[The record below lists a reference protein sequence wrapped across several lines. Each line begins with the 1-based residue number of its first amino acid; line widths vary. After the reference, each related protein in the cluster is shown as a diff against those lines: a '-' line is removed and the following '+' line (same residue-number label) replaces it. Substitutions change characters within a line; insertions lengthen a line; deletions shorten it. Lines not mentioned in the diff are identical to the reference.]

1 MVRQPDDAH
10 TRTWLSVQR
19 GNSEATT
26 DTWRVNVEGCL
37 AQMAQV
43 HSPHAH
49 SPHAQVGEKHAET
62 AGAERKAVT
71 NTLSVWH
78 VSRHVT
84 LTQSDLLVSRAKSD
98 SRQQIEWMVSTDHDT
113 SNGHQVERL
122 ERCKLVNPP
131 YDLWLEMKMAEA
143 VPKLLA
149 RFFLQRTVTVKC
161 LGLKE
166 SKRCGNHL
174 PVWDG
179 LIDGHTSC
187 T

>member
-1 MVRQPDDAH
+1 M
-10 TRTWLSVQR
+10 
-19 GNSEATT
+19 
-26 DTWRVNVEGCL
+26 NVEGCL

-43 HSPHAH
+43 HSPHTH

-98 SRQQIEWMVSTDHDT
+98 SRQQIEWMVSTDHGT

-122 ERCKLVNPP
+122 ERCKCGCARPAAACCLIV
-131 YDLWLEMKMAEA
+131 LECS
-143 VPKLLA
+143 LA
-149 RFFLQRTVTVKC
+149 RYYQLSAVGPAAASWSLMIEDRPLMVQDCFF
-161 LGLKE
+161 
-166 SKRCGNHL
+166 S
-174 PVWDG
+174 
-179 LIDGHTSC
+179 S
-187 T
+187 

>member
-84 LTQSDLLVSRAKSD
+84 LTRSDLLVSRAKSD
-98 SRQQIEWMVSTDHDT
+98 SRQQIEWMVSTDHGT

-122 ERCKLVNPP
+122 ERCKCGC
-131 YDLWLEMKMAEA
+131 
-143 VPKLLA
+143 A
-149 RFFLQRTVTVKC
+149 RPAAACCALSTR
-161 LGLKE
+161 LGARQCDNVRDNK
-166 SKRCGNHL
+166 G
-174 PVWDG
+174 
-179 LIDGHTSC
+179 
-187 T
+187 